1 MKSHILKNILYIKNK
16 HFFMIMCCCLGGS
29 YLILADK
36 KIFFMSFNIYHMIKD
51 TFYFQ
56 KYCKHV

>member
-1 MKSHILKNILYIKNK
+1 
-16 HFFMIMCCCLGGS
+16 MIMCCCLGGS

-56 KYCKHV
+56 KYCKHVQGYSS